1 MIGDGI
7 LCNACFSRRALL
19 QGAALLPFAAPALAA
34 KPDTKGLIEP
44 HMRITGAGA
53 DGPRVA
59 LTFDACDGHTDRR
72 VLDMLLAENIPAT
85 IFASGKWLRGNA
97 AVFKE
102 LLAHPELFEI
112 GDHGA
117 HHFAPIDRPETIWG
131 VRAAGSGQGVTTE
144 VSEGARLLEAA
155 GAPRPGWFR
164 GATALYTDKAMQIIT
179 DLGYRIAGF
188 SINADQGA
196 SLRAEGTAR
205 RYHGASDGDVLISHI
220 NQPNRA
226 AGAGVVRGVL
236 ALKARGVRFV
246 KLSDPTLTIA
256 PIG

>member
-1 MIGDGI
+1 
-7 LCNACFSRRALL
+7 LCNACFSRRMLL
-19 QGAALLPFAAPALAA
+19 QGAALLPFATPALAA

-72 VLDMLLAENIPAT
+72 VLDMLLAEKIPAT

-117 HHFAPIDRPETIWG
+117 HHCAAIDRTEMIWG
-131 VRAAGSGQGVTTE
+131 VRAAGSGQGVDAE

-155 GAPRPGWFR
+155 GAPRPNWFR
-164 GATALYTDKAMQIIT
+164 GATALYTRSAMQLIAG
-179 DLGYRIAGF
+179 LGYRIAGF

-196 SLRAEGTAR
+196 SLSAEGTAR

-220 NQPNRA
+220 NQPTRP

-236 ALKARGVRFV
+236 ALKARGVQFV
-246 KLSDPTLTIA
+246 KLSDPSLTIA
-256 PIG
+256 QFG